1 LLQSLAYKFGDEL
14 AQYHPVRLSAIVF
27 ANVAIVAA
35 VVANIYGER
44 TRKLFA
50 GTFNLSALIASMAVA
65 PFLLFVGGMTTAGIS
80 TRMLW
85 LARVWFVIPCLR
97 CSPVLFGAFQIGLA
111 ISLTFGVADL
121 FEHKWPHS
129 FIGDL
134 ATIQAQA
141 VGLALL
147 SLFWIAVRLV
157 FKKFGG
163 AASKAESQ
171 NGEGG
176 VVSRLFNPGVV
187 AKLLYPDWPA
197 VDRVMT
203 LLSLVFLAG
212 LSFYGFHVRMIEGLF
227 FGRALSTESQNLATT
242 ALGSGSWSLL
252 LALLI
257 VFVAGLWERF
267 EKRA

>member
-1 LLQSLAYKFGDEL
+1 
-14 AQYHPVRLSAIVF
+14 
-27 ANVAIVAA
+27 
-35 VVANIYGER
+35 
-44 TRKLFA
+44 
-50 GTFNLSALIASMAVA
+50 
-65 PFLLFVGGMTTAGIS
+65 
-80 TRMLW
+80 
-85 LARVWFVIPCLR
+85 
-97 CSPVLFGAFQIGLA
+97 
-111 ISLTFGVADL
+111 
-121 FEHKWPHS
+121 
-129 FIGDL
+129 
-134 ATIQAQA
+134 
-141 VGLALL
+141 

-176 VVSRLFNPGVV
+176 VVSRLFNPGVA

-212 LSFYGFHVRMIEGLF
+212 LSLYGFHVRMIEGLF

-267 EKRA
+267 EKRAALAILILLACACLLIAGRVQDAESTATIYSWSSAIAFAAVTSLVVFRGRVTQSLRRFGWPGFDERSSGSAALLRYSSLAL